1 MDSATSLIQVL
12 TLFGYA
18 LPELLGCGIALA
30 MLLSGARP
38 GPGRKQ
44 GVTGLALMLGSVVI
58 GLLLSLWQNWSVQA
72 RFAAGD
78 GTVEIAHFYAAMG
91 VVRILFHL
99 VYMAGLLLLAWGF
112 CRASKH
118 AER

>member
-12 TLFGYA
+12 TIFGYA

-30 MLLSGARP
+30 MLLSGTRP

-44 GVTGLALMLGSVVI
+44 GVTGLALMLGSVTI
-58 GLLLSLWQNWSVQA
+58 GLLLSLWQNWFVQA

-78 GTVEIAHFYAAMG
+78 GTEIAHFYATMS
-91 VVRILFHL
+91 VVRILCNL

-112 CRASKH
+112 CRASRH

>member
-1 MDSATSLIQVL
+1 MDSTSLIQVL
-12 TLFGYA
+12 TIFGYA

-44 GVTGLALMLGSVVI
+44 GVTGLALMLGSVMI
-58 GLLLSLWQNWSVQA
+58 SLLLSLWQNWFVHA
-72 RFAAGD
+72 RLDAGD
-78 GTVEIAHFYAAMG
+78 STVEIAHFYAAMS
-91 VVRILFHL
+91 VARILCKL